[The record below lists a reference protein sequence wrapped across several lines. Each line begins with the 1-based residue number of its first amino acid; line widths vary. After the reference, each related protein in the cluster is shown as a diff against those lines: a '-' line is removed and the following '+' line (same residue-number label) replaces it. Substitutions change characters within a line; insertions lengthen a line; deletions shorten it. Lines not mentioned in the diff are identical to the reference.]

1 MKKRFI
7 SKNMIQK
14 TLISIIIVL
23 LLSFAVP
30 VKSQAG
36 IGGILLDPIF
46 DLAGTLFD
54 AVLGGLQMFLVDGE
68 FKTSSDG
75 GLLNPFLVEPDAF
88 VANANGEYDEF
99 IRELRGTTKQIVGY
113 IVIVQP
119 ALSRTVPMPDK
130 IQEILAAASSYISRA
145 GKVRGLEIFGSE

>member
-1 MKKRFI
+1 M
-7 SKNMIQK
+7 
-14 TLISIIIVL
+14 L
-23 LLSFAVP
+23 
-30 VKSQAG
+30 
-36 IGGILLDPIF
+36 
-46 DLAGTLFD
+46 
-54 AVLGGLQMFLVDGE
+54 
-68 FKTSSDG
+68 
-75 GLLNPFLVEPDAF
+75 
-88 VANANGEYDEF
+88 NGEYDEF